1 MPNETRAPAS
11 FGADAEPV
19 EILLVD
25 DREDNILTLEAVL
38 AQPGYRFTSAR
49 SGEAALRFL
58 LDHNPA
64 LILMDVQ
71 MPGLDGFATAALIR
85 KNERTRHIPII
96 FLTALHQDEA
106 FQARGYEHGAVD
118 YLNKPYDPQ
127 ILRAKVAVFAELHR
141 KNLRLLEAERLLL
154 ERERGERDRRIA
166 ELEIR
171 GLRREQQEQKRY
183 RDLVE
188 GMEHGI
194 VWSATP
200 DLQAATFVSPAAEK
214 ILGFS
219 QQDWLTSPS
228 FWLQHLHPADTEL
241 FRQRLAQARESGAQV
256 SLEHRFF
263 SAAGS
268 EVWLHTG
275 FRFVPAGEG
284 ASAELRGLSVD
295 ITKAKS
301 AERMLV
307 KSKARS
313 DLVAEVSLLLG
324 TAIAEKG
331 SHARVAELIASRFCD
346 WCTLLVK
353 GENGDP
359 EHRASALR
367 AAGPEG
373 TAREISEHPAPP
385 TRELETGFF
394 GPLGAAGLAEVA
406 ASESAAALLSRHGIQ
421 YLLTLPLTA
430 RGVRTGTMKLGWRN
444 DPALEATDLSL
455 AEDLAYRISTAEENH
470 SLLQAAQKAILVRD
484 EFLSIA
490 SHELKTPLTP
500 LKIQVQQLSRLL
512 QKSTLHTVDP
522 ARLDRMLEISNRQ
535 VERLSRLIDD
545 LLDISRISSGK
556 LSLSLESFDL
566 GELLHDLTGRFA
578 NQIVAAGCELR
589 IDVPTPFPVHWD
601 LLRIEQV
608 LVNLLSNAT
617 KYGAGKPVLIRVA
630 RQGDKARIEFFD
642 GGIGVAPADHQ
653 RIFERFERAVS
664 GTHFGGLGLGLYI
677 TRQIVE
683 AHQGRIFV
691 ESRAG
696 EGSCFIVEVPLNLRA
711 EAAPDTEISPPSL
724 APPVN
729 SSLAFPSMLQPA
741 PAEKG
746 LR

>member
-1 MPNETRAPAS
+1 MPNEARTPPAVQ
-11 FGADAEPV
+11 GTEADAV

-38 AQPGYRFTSAR
+38 ARPDYRFTSAR

-106 FQARGYEHGAVD
+106 FQSKGYEHGAVD
-118 YLNKPYDPQ
+118 YLNKPYDPH

-141 KNLRLLEAERLLL
+141 KNLRLLEAERRLL

-194 VWSATP
+194 VWSAAP
-200 DLQAATFVSPAAEK
+200 DLSAVTFVSPAAEK

-228 FWLQHLHPADTEL
+228 FWHRHLHPADVEPFL
-241 FRQRLAQARESGAQV
+241 QRLRRARETGAQV

-263 SAAGS
+263 SAGGA

-284 ASAELRGLSVD
+284 SPPELRGLSVD

-331 SHARVAELIASRFCD
+331 RHARVAELIATRFCD
-346 WCTLLVK
+346 WCSLLAS
-353 GENGDP
+353 GEEGAP
-359 EHRASALR
+359 SLR
-367 AAGPEG
+367 AAAVRTLAATEATGAQ
-373 TAREISEHPAPP
+373 TISERFPPPPEAP
-385 TRELETGFF
+385 EAGFF
-394 GPLGAAGLAEVA
+394 GPLDPAALIQAAGGELA
-406 ASESAAALLSRHGIQ
+406 AAALARHGIR
-421 YLLTLPLTA
+421 YLLILPLTA
-430 RGVRTGTMKLGWRN
+430 RGTRTGSMVLGWRK
-444 DPALEATDLSL
+444 DPALEATDTSL

-470 SLLQAAQKAILVRD
+470 DLLQAAQKAILVRD

-512 QKSTLHTVDP
+512 QKSTLQTIDTS
-522 ARLDRMLEISNRQ
+522 RLDRMLEISNRQ

-566 GELLHDLTGRFA
+566 GELLQNLTGRFA
-578 NQIVAAGCELR
+578 NQTIAAGCDLR
-589 IDVPTPFPVHWD
+589 LDVPSPFPVHWD

-617 KYGAGKPVLIRVA
+617 KYGAGKPVLIRA
-630 RQGDKARIEFFD
+630 TRRGDKARIEFFD
-642 GGIGVAPADHQ
+642 SGIGVAPADHQ

-683 AHQGRIFV
+683 AHHGRIFV

-696 EGSCFIVEVPLNLRA
+696 EGSCFIVEAPMSLRA
-711 EAAPDTEISPPSL
+711 ETAPASG
-724 APPVN
+724 APPLGLSTALPV
-729 SSLAFPSMLQPA
+729 AR
-741 PAEKG
+741 AEEG